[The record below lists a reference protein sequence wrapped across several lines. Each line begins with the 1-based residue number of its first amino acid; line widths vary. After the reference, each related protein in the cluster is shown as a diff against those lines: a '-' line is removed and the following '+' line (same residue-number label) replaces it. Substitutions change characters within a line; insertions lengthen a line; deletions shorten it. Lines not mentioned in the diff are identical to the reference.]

1 MDMKLLV
8 NEHVL
13 IPRPETEELVEWII
27 KDVEQSGNKGFSLI
41 DIGTGS
47 GCIPIAVKRKIPQI
61 TACAIDISD
70 DALQVA
76 KLNAID
82 LKVDVKFLNL
92 DFLDEEEWKQLGN
105 YDLIVSNPP
114 YIKKSEES
122 TMRDNVL
129 KYEPPL
135 ALFVP
140 NEKALIF
147 YEAIA
152 RFSREHLKPGGSIY
166 VEINEA
172 LGESV
177 IEVFTKNG
185 FSDIILKKDMQ
196 GKDRMVKA
204 NFS

>member
-1 MDMKLLV
+1 M
-8 NEHVL
+8 
-13 IPRPETEELVEWII
+13 
-27 KDVEQSGNKGFSLI
+27 
-41 DIGTGS
+41 
-47 GCIPIAVKRKIPQI
+47 
-61 TACAIDISD
+61 
-70 DALQVA
+70 
-76 KLNAID
+76 
-82 LKVDVKFLNL
+82 KVDVNFVNL

-122 TMRDNVL
+122 ALSDNVL

-140 NEKALIF
+140 DENALLF
-147 YEAIA
+147 YKAIA

-166 VEINEA
+166 VEINEV

-204 NFS
+204 NFG